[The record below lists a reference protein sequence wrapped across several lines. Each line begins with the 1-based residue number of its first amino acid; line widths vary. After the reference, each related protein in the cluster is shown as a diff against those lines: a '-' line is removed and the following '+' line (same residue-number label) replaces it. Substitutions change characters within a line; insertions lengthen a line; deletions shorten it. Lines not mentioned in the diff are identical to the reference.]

1 VLVEEVQ
8 PDRTF
13 TEYHLDHRRRA
24 REMTGLPFD
33 LPPVGAPYPSS
44 SLPALEAAKWVQRRH
59 PEQFESFDLALFE
72 AFFQRT
78 EDISDPRVLARLA
91 AEQGLDPAE
100 LTTSLDRQE
109 YRVEVFREYEDGLR
123 RGVSSI
129 PTVIIGGRPISGAVP
144 YEEYA
149 RALEQ
154 AGVGR

>member
-1 VLVEEVQ
+1 VEEER

-13 TEYHLDHRRRA
+13 TEYHRDHRRRA
-24 REMTGLPFD
+24 KELTGLPFD
-33 LPPVGAPYPSS
+33 LPPVGSPYPSS
-44 SLPALEAAKWVQRRH
+44 SLPALEAAKWVREHH
-59 PEQFESFDLALFE
+59 PEQFEPFDLALFE
-72 AFFQRT
+72 GFFQRT

-100 LTTSLDRQE
+100 LTARLDRHD
-109 YRVEVFREYEDGLR
+109 YREELFREYEDALR
-123 RGVSSI
+123 RGVRSI

-154 AGVGR
+154 AESGR